1 VFHRRSLTRLSLTFA
16 ALAGG
21 CDPAHRRAVA
31 VIEAPSVGAPTHQN
45 STAPAMTARRE
56 PVASSVQARIAAVAA
71 AFRER
76 GARPLDAEWSA
87 FVAPGD
93 AQVTRVRV
101 DRAQCLGFVAVGPA
115 ALRKVAL
122 RVHDAS
128 GVLLGEHN
136 DDAHPYVRLC
146 VRQESRITL
155 VVRAIEGQGQVALLL
170 LAQPPLVAP
179 DLDRALGE
187 RHNGGLT
194 GPRTPR
200 AAVGADPTIESAT
213 DIIDRHRARVG
224 SLGYR
229 PLSSPFVTTIDRSAS
244 LDRTF
249 EFEEGRC
256 YGVLIASEGNSES
269 LTVELRD
276 PDGHPLI
283 AQRSL
288 DRDPLTRGCLSR
300 SGTYTLRLTAREEM
314 RVAVQS
320 LVLDDRLALPDDV
333 VGEVRAG
340 VLELHGEALTRSL
353 TRVKLIERV
362 ASVGAPLV
370 QSLSIDAGQCV
381 LVGAATSGAGVE
393 LSLNE
398 LNGALI
404 ASDTGASA
412 TPRIW
417 HCATQPQRLRLTA
430 RPMAA
435 RGEFAL
441 VVFSD
446 EGSVR

>member
-1 VFHRRSLTRLSLTFA
+1 M
-16 ALAGG
+16 
-21 CDPAHRRAVA
+21 RRATTETPQNSSTRA
-31 VIEAPSVGAPTHQN
+31 STSRTEWITPSV
-45 STAPAMTARRE
+45 R
-56 PVASSVQARIAAVAA
+56 ARIDAIAA

-93 AQVTRVRV
+93 ARVSRVRIE
-101 DRAQCLGFVAVGPA
+101 RAQCLGLVAVGPA
-115 ALRKVAL
+115 ALRKLSL

-128 GVLLGEHN
+128 GVLLGEQN
-136 DDAHPYVRLC
+136 DAHPYLRLC
-146 VRQESRITL
+146 VRNDARITV
-155 VVRAIEGQGQVALLL
+155 VVRALEGQGQVALLL

-187 RHNGGLT
+187 RPVGVLLT
-194 GPRTPR
+194 GQRTPR
-200 AAVGADPTIESAT
+200 AAVGVDPTVESVT
-213 DIIDRHRARVG
+213 DVLARHRARVG
-224 SLGYR
+224 ALGYR
-229 PLSSPFVTTIDRSAS
+229 PLGSPYVTELERSAT
-244 LDRTF
+244 LERTF
-249 EFEEGRC
+249 EFEAGRC
-256 YGVLIASEGNSES
+256 YGVLIASEGSSES

-276 PDGHPLI
+276 PDGRPLI
-283 AQRSL
+283 VQRSV
-288 DRDPLTRGCLSR
+288 DRDPLTRGCLSQTGR
-300 SGTYTLRLTAREEM
+300 YTLRLTARESL
-314 RVAVQS
+314 RVALQS
-320 LVLDDRLALPDDV
+320 LILDDRLSVAEDI

-353 TRVKLIERV
+353 REVKLIERV

-370 QSLSIDAGQCV
+370 RSLFIDAGQCV

-398 LNGALI
+398 PSGALI
-404 ASDTGASA
+404 ASDTGASS

-417 HCATQPQRLRLTA
+417 HCASQPERLRLTA

-441 VVFSD
+441 VVFAD
-446 EGSVR
+446 EGQAQ

>member
-1 VFHRRSLTRLSLTFA
+1 M
-16 ALAGG
+16 
-21 CDPAHRRAVA
+21 
-31 VIEAPSVGAPTHQN
+31 APSVLAR
-45 STAPAMTARRE
+45 MTT
-56 PVASSVQARIAAVAA
+56 IAA

-93 AQVTRVRV
+93 AQIARVRI

-115 ALRKVAL
+115 ALRKIAL

-128 GVLLGEHN
+128 GVLLGEHS

-146 VRQESRITL
+146 ARQESRMTL
-155 VVRAIEGQGQVALLL
+155 VIRAVEGQGQVALLL

-179 DLDRALGE
+179 DLERALGE
-187 RHNGGLT
+187 RHDGGLT

-213 DIIDRHRARVG
+213 DIVDRHRARVS

-229 PLSSPFVTTIDRSAS
+229 PLAASYVSTIDRAAS

-249 EFEEGRC
+249 EFDAGRC
-256 YGVLIASEGNSES
+256 YGVLIASEGNSDA
-269 LTVELRD
+269 LTLELRD
-276 PDGHPLI
+276 PDGRPII

-300 SGTYTLRLTAREEM
+300 SGTYTLRLSAREEM
-314 RVAVQS
+314 RVALQA
-320 LVLDDRLALPDDV
+320 LVLDDRLALPEDI

-353 TRVKLIERV
+353 THVKLIERV

-370 QSLSIDAGQCV
+370 QSLRVDAGQCV
-381 LVGAATSGAGVE
+381 LIGAATSGASVE

-398 LNGALI
+398 PNGALI
-404 ASDTGASA
+404 ASDTGSSA

-417 HCATQPQRLRLTA
+417 HCARRDQSLRLTA

-441 VVFSD
+441 AIFAD
-446 EGSVR
+446 EGSSR